1 MSDDVPVV
9 LIADDQADVR
19 EAARMFLK
27 SVGYD
32 TRCVDTPAAAI
43 AAASTGR
50 LAAALIDLNYTRD
63 TTSGR
68 EGLELLASLARADA
82 ELPIIVMTGWGS
94 IELAVEAMR
103 LGAAD
108 FIEKP
113 WENARLA
120 NVLRAQ
126 IALRQANRQAKHLDA
141 ENALLRAEQTQEFIA
156 TAPAMQAV
164 LTLVERVA
172 PTDANVLILGENG
185 TGKGVL
191 AQRVHDRSRRR
202 DRSFVKVNMGG
213 IPESVFESEMFG
225 HVRGAYT
232 DAKTDR
238 IGRFELADGG
248 TLFLDEVA
256 SLPAPQQPKLL
267 RVLEEGEFE
276 RVGSS
281 RTQKCDVRVIAAT
294 NADLPAAV
302 ASGRFRK
309 DLLYRL
315 NTVEVRLPP
324 LRQRHS
330 DILPLA
336 RSFMATVAA
345 RYGRESP
352 RLAPSAERALQD
364 YIWPGNVRELS
375 HVIERAVLL
384 GSGDT
389 IEADDLSAPFGAVLP
404 VLDRMGEGT
413 NAGRITFAAQ
423 PPLGESGADALT
435 LAAAE
440 RALIRNA
447 LDRWGGNMLKAAEQL
462 GVSRAALYRR
472 LQKFGLDTPD

>member
-1 MSDDVPVV
+1 MPSGVPVI

-19 EAARMFLK
+19 EAARMLLK

-32 TRCVDTPAAAI
+32 SRCVDTPAAAI
-43 AAASTGR
+43 AEVATGN
-50 LAAALIDLNYTRD
+50 LAVALIDLNYTRD

-68 EGLELLASLARADA
+68 EGLELLADLARVAP
-82 ELPIIVMTGWGS
+82 ELPVIVMTAWGS

-103 LGAAD
+103 QGAAD

-113 WENARLA
+113 WENARLTS
-120 NVLRAQ
+120 VLRAQ
-126 IALRQANRQAKHLDA
+126 IALRNASRQAKHLDA
-141 ENALLRAEQTQEFIA
+141 ENALLRAEQTQDFIA
-156 TAPAMQAV
+156 TAEAMQPV
-164 LTLVERVA
+164 LTLIERVA
-172 PTDANVLILGENG
+172 PTDANLLILGESG
-185 TGKGVL
+185 TGKGIL
-191 AQRVHDRSRRR
+191 AQRIHDLSRRR
-202 DRSFVKVNMGG
+202 GRSFVKVNMGG

-225 HVRGAYT
+225 HVRGAFT

-256 SLPAPQQPKLL
+256 SLPGPQQPKLL

-294 NADLPAAV
+294 NTDLPAAV
-302 ASGRFRK
+302 ANGRFRK
-309 DLLYRL
+309 DLFYRL

-324 LRQRHS
+324 LRQRRE

-336 RSFMATVAA
+336 RSFIAAIAA
-345 RYGRESP
+345 RYGREPP
-352 RLAPSAERALQD
+352 RLAASAERRLQD
-364 YIWPGNVRELS
+364 YNWPGNVRELS

-384 GSGDT
+384 GSGDHV
-389 IEADDLSAPFGAVLP
+389 EAHDLSAPLSAVSP
-404 VLDRMGEGT
+404 VLGRIGENATAGNNLVAADPPVGEG
-413 NAGRITFAAQ
+413 
-423 PPLGESGADALT
+423 DANSMT

-440 RALIRNA
+440 KALIRNA
-447 LDRWGGNMLKAAEQL
+447 LNRSGGNLLKAAEQL

-472 LQKFGLDTPD
+472 LQKFGMDTPD